1 MKLLTDLIQ
10 MAMGEVMV
18 IFTCFSEKLL
28 FTNLAF
34 IDRFITIEELQLA
47 LKEQKIGD
55 EKTINDI
62 ISEFGAH
69 EVSRSVSVCNIQD
82 II

>member
-1 MKLLTDLIQ
+1 MT
-10 MAMGEVMV
+10 MGEVMV

-34 IDRFITIEELQLA
+34 IDRSISKEELKQA
-47 LKEQKIGD
+47 LENHKIGD
-55 EKTINDI
+55 EATIKDI
-62 ISEFGAH
+62 ISEFDAH
-69 EVSRSVSVCNIQD
+69 DVSRSVGVCNMQV

>member
-1 MKLLTDLIQ
+1 MT
-10 MAMGEVMV
+10 MGEVMV

-34 IDRFITIEELQLA
+34 IDRFISIEELKLA

-55 EKTINDI
+55 EATINDI
-62 ISEFGAH
+62 ISEFDAH
-69 EVSRSVSVCNIQD
+69 EVSRSVGVCNMQVIV
-82 II
+82 